1 MAPGRGARKNSTG
14 GIVADDSVDK
24 TELADERTEL
34 AEDRTEWADQRTYL
48 AQERTYGGWVR
59 TGLAAIAVGLGVVEL
74 LRDVEPQ
81 WLITAIGV
89 AFIGVGG
96 LIQVL
101 AFWSYHSV
109 RLEMQKTDRPEMSI
123 SIWWIGIITA
133 GLTAAAIGGL
143 AVVFL

>member
-1 MAPGRGARKNSTG
+1 MVTRSTTARGT
-14 GIVADDSVDK
+14 VADDSVDK

-34 AEDRTEWADQRTYL
+34 AEERTEWADQRTYL
-48 AQERTYGGWVR
+48 AQERTFGGWVR
-59 TGLAAIAVGLGVVEL
+59 TGLTSIAVGLGVVEL
-74 LRDVEPQ
+74 LREVEPQ

-89 AFIGVGG
+89 VFIAVGG

-101 AFWSYHSV
+101 AFFSYHNV
-109 RLEMQKTDRPEMSI
+109 RLEMKKTDRPEMSI